1 MYAGAFPQAVGFSFP
16 LFRAFAVRIFGGAFF
31 YQAGKDLFNGLP
43 ADGLPPRQNAR
54 GEVAGRAGHVV

>member
-43 ADGLPPRQNAR
+43 ADGLP
-54 GEVAGRAGHVV
+54 VSFK